1 MTDARWDTI
10 KTLFLAT
17 IERPAAE
24 RAAYLTA
31 ATAGDEALRR
41 EVESLLNAHTPDAD
55 FTRHLPF
62 AHAVADALNALAPA
76 DDGATPLLAAG
87 VKIGAYEVIGPL
99 GAGAMGEVFR
109 ARDRKLHRDVALK
122 LLPGAFEFDPDRL
135 ARFRREA
142 QVLAALNHP
151 HIAAIYGLDES
162 SGRQALVLELV
173 EGVTLADRIAEG
185 PIPLREALGIAG
197 QVAEALEAAHAK
209 GIIHRDLKPANIKIT
224 PAGEVKV
231 LDFGLAKTA
240 TSDPPPSMVSQAPT
254 SLDMTRVGL
263 IVGTAAYMSPEQ
275 ARGLPVDARTDIW
288 AFGCVL
294 FEMLTRRR
302 ACDADLR
309 ALPASTPAK
318 VRRLLRHALQED
330 ASARMQTIT
339 EARAVLEQLVAPR
352 ALSRGWRL
360 ALTAAALLMM
370 SASGYLW
377 WRSDRQPMP
386 NRAEWVQLTSLDSV
400 TQPALSPDGHLLAF
414 IRGAGTFVTPGQ
426 LYVKRLPDGESIEI
440 THDNVSKMAPAFS
453 PDGSRVAYTINNGNA
468 WDTWAISLS
477 GGEPRRWL
485 QNASGLSWIGNDD
498 LLFSEI
504 RTGTHMGII
513 RTTENRRQSRG
524 IYMPPN
530 STGMAHRSYIS
541 PDHAWVLVV
550 EMDASL
556 WVPCRLLTIDGRVS
570 KRVGPSGRC
579 TNAAWAPDGKWMY
592 FSADAG
598 DGFHVWRQ
606 RFPDGRPEQLTS
618 GPTEEEGL
626 AVAPDGKSLIT
637 SVGLTQRSVWFHDAS
652 GDRQISLEG
661 YAFWPLLSADAR
673 QICFRI
679 GPQGASGLSPS
690 ELWVA
695 DVASGQK
702 RRLFQDRLITGYD
715 LSEDGQVVAAVVE
728 HDGHKRLWLTSI
740 ERPDLPTQI
749 SGSADGDN
757 PSFGRNGEILFRG
770 QEGNREYLFRIR
782 RDGEDRERLAE
793 VGGNYFGAV
802 SPDGQWRSGGG
813 MVAGSGVDM
822 YSTHNETPMRTMP
835 FSQGVGRVRWSAGAH
850 YVYLSIQY
858 TQSSAFAVGRTYIL
872 PLKPG
877 QVFPALPR
885 DGFRTEADIAAVPG
899 VQILPYGDVAL
910 GASPAIYAFSRITA
924 TRNLYRIP
932 LQ

>member
-1 MTDARWDTI
+1 
-10 KTLFLAT
+10 
-17 IERPAAE
+17 
-24 RAAYLTA
+24 
-31 ATAGDEALRR
+31 
-41 EVESLLNAHTPDAD
+41 
-55 FTRHLPF
+55 
-62 AHAVADALNALAPA
+62 
-76 DDGATPLLAAG
+76 
-87 VKIGAYEVIGPL
+87 
-99 GAGAMGEVFR
+99 
-109 ARDRKLHRDVALK
+109 
-122 LLPGAFEFDPDRL
+122 
-135 ARFRREA
+135 
-142 QVLAALNHP
+142 
-151 HIAAIYGLDES
+151 
-162 SGRQALVLELV
+162 
-173 EGVTLADRIAEG
+173 
-185 PIPLREALGIAG
+185 
-197 QVAEALEAAHAK
+197 
-209 GIIHRDLKPANIKIT
+209 
-224 PAGEVKV
+224 
-231 LDFGLAKTA
+231 
-240 TSDPPPSMVSQAPT
+240 
-254 SLDMTRVGL
+254 
-263 IVGTAAYMSPEQ
+263 
-275 ARGLPVDARTDIW
+275 
-288 AFGCVL
+288 
-294 FEMLTRRR
+294 
-302 ACDADLR
+302 
-309 ALPASTPAK
+309 
-318 VRRLLRHALQED
+318 
-330 ASARMQTIT
+330 
-339 EARAVLEQLVAPR
+339 
-352 ALSRGWRL
+352 
-360 ALTAAALLMM
+360 
-370 SASGYLW
+370 
-377 WRSDRQPMP
+377 
-386 NRAEWVQLTSLDSV
+386 
-400 TQPALSPDGHLLAF
+400 
-414 IRGAGTFVTPGQ
+414 
-426 LYVKRLPDGESIEI
+426 
-440 THDNVSKMAPAFS
+440 
-453 PDGSRVAYTINNGNA
+453 
-468 WDTWAISLS
+468 
-477 GGEPRRWL
+477 
-485 QNASGLSWIGNDD
+485 
-498 LLFSEI
+498 
-504 RTGTHMGII
+504 
-513 RTTENRRQSRG
+513 
-524 IYMPPN
+524 
-530 STGMAHRSYIS
+530 
-541 PDHAWVLVV
+541 
-550 EMDASL
+550 
-556 WVPCRLLTIDGRVS
+556 
-570 KRVGPSGRC
+570 
-579 TNAAWAPDGKWMY
+579 MY